1 MAQAINKKINWYN
14 VSDVFIFEG
23 LCEQGF
29 FRSVG
34 SSYRLFLCHLKA
46 EEIDS

>member
-23 LCEQGF
+23 LREQGF
-29 FRSVG
+29 FWSIG